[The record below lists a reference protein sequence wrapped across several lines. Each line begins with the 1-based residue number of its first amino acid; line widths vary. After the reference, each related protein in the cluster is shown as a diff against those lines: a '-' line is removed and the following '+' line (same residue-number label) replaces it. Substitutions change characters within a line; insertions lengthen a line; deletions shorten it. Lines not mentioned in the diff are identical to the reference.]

1 MTDFNKVVEK
11 TTPAIPRMRTV
22 QQCAT
27 YFKEQDPECCIGEW
41 CIRQLVNQGKIPVR
55 RSGRRILINL
65 DMLIEYFSGSWED
78 QMSQEHESTNTTH

>member
-1 MTDFNKVVEK
+1 MTDFNKVVER
-11 TTPAIPRMRTV
+11 TTPRIPRMRTV

-27 YFKEQDPECCIGEW
+27 YFKAQDPECCIGEW

-65 DMLIEYFSGSWED
+65 DMLIGYFSGSWED
-78 QMSQEHESTNTTH
+78 QMRQEYESANTTH

>member
-1 MTDFNKVVEK
+1 MTDFNKDVEK

-65 DMLIEYFSGSWED
+65 DMLIEYFSGSWEN
-78 QMSQEHESTNTTH
+78 QENEECEPITQIH